1 VRKKTLT
8 GAGEPQSLLTNGFI
22 PDFFYIVQQLI
33 FPIANMKDAKILI
46 ADDDETLCY
55 LLKEELVNEGYR
67 VDVVYDGKFAIE
79 KLKSI
84 PYDIIL
90 LDLEMKEVHGETVLE
105 YVMENHPSTQIIVLT
120 AKSDVRTAID
130 CIKKGAYDFITKP
143 YEFGQLCVTIER
155 AMEHKDLIVKNKIL
169 SSKVSQA
176 YAGSIVGE
184 SEAIKDVIRLAEKA
198 ARSDSNILLE
208 GETGTGKELFAE
220 FIHKNSERAS
230 KPFVAINCA
239 SLPDQLI
246 ESELFG
252 YEKGAFTDAK
262 TSKQGLVEIADG
274 GTLFLD
280 EIGEL
285 SLTLQPKLLRFL
297 ENGEFRRIG
306 GVSNLKSN
314 VRVIGATNKNLM
326 EEAENKNF
334 RRDLLF
340 RLNVITLTIPPL
352 RERQNDVLLLA
363 EYFLRKKSPV
373 RSVKKLSD
381 SARQALLRYNF
392 PGNVRE
398 LEHMIER
405 AIIFSDGNVI
415 EPKDLNIPKDDFD
428 FSKFSEDDGDFP
440 TLEELEKIHI
450 KKALDKFQ
458 WNRENTARALGISQ
472 KTLYSK
478 IIKYKLK

>member
-1 VRKKTLT
+1 
-8 GAGEPQSLLTNGFI
+8 
-22 PDFFYIVQQLI
+22 
-33 FPIANMKDAKILI
+33 MKDSRILI

-55 LLKEELVNEGYR
+55 LLKEELVNEGYI
-67 VDVVYDGKFAIE
+67 VDVVYDGKDAIE
-79 KLKSI
+79 LLKKRF
-84 PYDIIL
+84 YDVLL
-90 LDLEMKEVHGETVLE
+90 LDLEMREVHGEKVLN
-105 YVMENHPSTQIIVLT
+105 YVTDNHPALQVIILT
-120 AKSDVRTAID
+120 AKSDIRTAID
-130 CIKKGAYDFITKP
+130 CIKQGAYDFITKP

-155 AMEHKDLIVKNKIL
+155 ALEYKDLVIKNKIL
-169 SSKVSQA
+169 SSKVSAAPQ
-176 YAGSIVGE
+176 STIIGE
-184 SEAIKDVIRLAEKA
+184 SEVIKNVLKLAEKA
-198 ARSDSNILLE
+198 AKSESNILLE

-220 FIHKNSERAS
+220 FIHKNSNRAD

-262 TSKQGLVEIADG
+262 TSKQGLVEIAHG

-306 GVSNLKSN
+306 GVTNLSSS
-314 VRVIGATNKNLM
+314 VRVIGATNKNLT
-326 EEAENKNF
+326 EEAEKKNF

-352 RERQNDVLLLA
+352 RERDGDVLLLSD
-363 EYFLRKKSPV
+363 YFLQKKSPV
-373 RSVKKLSD
+373 RSVKKLSPE
-381 SARQALLRYNF
+381 AKKELLRYNF

-398 LEHMIER
+398 LEHVIER
-405 AIIFSDGNVI
+405 SIIFSEGNTI
-415 EPKDLNIPKDDFD
+415 QPKDLNLPKSDFD
-428 FSKFSEDDGDFP
+428 FSSYSSDDGTILTIDEVEKLHIKQ
-440 TLEELEKIHI
+440 TLERN
-450 KKALDKFQ
+450 D

-478 IIKYKLK
+478 ILKYNLK

>member
-1 VRKKTLT
+1 
-8 GAGEPQSLLTNGFI
+8 
-22 PDFFYIVQQLI
+22 
-33 FPIANMKDAKILI
+33 MKDSRILI

-55 LLKEELVNEGYR
+55 LLKEELVNEGYI
-67 VDVVYDGKFAIE
+67 VDTVYDGKDAIDL
-79 KLKSI
+79 LKKR
-84 PYDIIL
+84 YFDVLL
-90 LDLEMKEVHGETVLE
+90 LDLEMREVNGEKVLSF
-105 YVMENHPSTQIIVLT
+105 VKDNNPSLQVIVLT
-120 AKSDVRTAID
+120 AKSDMRTAID
-130 CIKKGAYDFITKP
+130 CIKQGAYDFITKP
-143 YEFGQLCVTIER
+143 YEFGQLCITIER
-155 AMEHKDLIVKNKIL
+155 ALEHKDLLIKNKIL
-169 SSKVSQA
+169 SSKITQTPPN
-176 YAGSIVGE
+176 SIIGD
-184 SEAIKDVIRLAEKA
+184 SEAIKNLSKLAERA
-198 ARSDSNILLE
+198 AKSESNILLE

-220 FIHKNSERAS
+220 FIHKNSNRAD

-262 TSKQGLVEIADG
+262 SSKQGLVEIANG

-306 GVSNLKSN
+306 GVSNLSSN

-326 EEAENKNF
+326 EEAERKNF

-352 RERQNDVLLLA
+352 RERNGDILLLS
-363 EYFLRKKSPV
+363 EYFLQKKSPI
-373 RSVKKLSD
+373 RSNKKLSQEAKK
-381 SARQALLRYNF
+381 SLLNYTF

-405 AIIFSDGNVI
+405 SIIFSESETI
-415 EPKDLNIPKDDFD
+415 LPKDLNIPKEEFELATHL
-428 FSKFSEDDGDFP
+428 SEDGIIL
-440 TLEELEKIHI
+440 TMEQIEKIHI
-450 KKALDKFQ
+450 KKALEHHE
-458 WNRENTARALGISQ
+458 WNRENTARALDISQ

-478 IIKYKLK
+478 IIKYNLK